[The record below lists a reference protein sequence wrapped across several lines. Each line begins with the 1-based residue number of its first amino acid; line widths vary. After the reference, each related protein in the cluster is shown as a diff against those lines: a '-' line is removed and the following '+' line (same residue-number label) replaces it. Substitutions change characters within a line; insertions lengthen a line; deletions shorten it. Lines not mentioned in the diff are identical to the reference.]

1 MVVRAA
7 TVTQKVTGDQVCSRI
22 SAQKDL
28 TSSLPFY
35 VTGRRPAQ
43 KPQPR
48 GSFVLP
54 AAMPFRWTHIRTV
67 EPSIPHDRTVH
78 QPFSLWWAALAAA
91 DETMQGGPLVPAWL
105 RLFSTHLSS
114 ADNVRLRWGGDLGE
128 SAELR
133 RAYSALYGRY
143 FSRALLASRLGF
155 TDFVPLRTNVTR
167 LPNGV
172 TIRRTAKGDIP
183 DWIAWDPATGSYC
196 LCEAKGS
203 LTGKEPAF
211 MTGQPTCVTEGKKQ
225 FGRVEV
231 LDRSGRAVATRN
243 WVAANLW
250 STDSRRGESVSL
262 LWDPPSDGGTFS
274 EGESE
279 KHADGIRRRRIANI
293 ALRLGRARPCSLL
306 IKVTKNVVICGD
318 GPSIASSSR
327 AATFFASSR
336 LNSGSIANETAHF
349 LGRPSGMRLPSAE
362 FKKRSAAASSAR
374 AATSSPHSDTSSTS
388 AMSASS
394 STAARVPPERLSRST

>member
-1 MVVRAA
+1 
-7 TVTQKVTGDQVCSRI
+7 
-22 SAQKDL
+22 
-28 TSSLPFY
+28 
-35 VTGRRPAQ
+35 
-43 KPQPR
+43 
-48 GSFVLP
+48 
-54 AAMPFRWTHIRTV
+54 MPFRWTHIRTV
-67 EPSIPHDRTVH
+67 EPSIPHDKTVH

-105 RLFSTHLSS
+105 RLFSAHLSS
-114 ADNVRLRWGGDLGE
+114 VENVRLRWGGDLAD

-172 TIRRTAKGDIP
+172 TIRRTANGDIP

-203 LTGKEPAF
+203 LTGKESTF

-225 FGRVEV
+225 FGRIEV
-231 LDRSGRAVATRN
+231 LNGSGKALATRN

-250 STDSRRGESVSL
+250 STDSRRRESVSL
-262 LWDPPSDGGTFS
+262 LWDPASGGETLS
-274 EGESE
+274 EGERE

-293 ALRLGRARPCSLL
+293 ALRLGRVGLLGAARRTGGALVRVKANPDREGMPAEVSPDHEDHLL
-306 IKVTKNVVICGD
+306 QPIERPATKPHEGVY
-318 GPSIASSSR
+318 
-327 AATFFASSR
+327 
-336 LNSGSIANETAHF
+336 
-349 LGRPSGMRLPSAE
+349 
-362 FKKRSAAASSAR
+362 AAALITPFGIRPILDGRDVA
-374 AATSSPHSDTSSTS
+374 ALKATSRSPAS
-388 AMSASS
+388 AMLFGLSVNVLRAGQAVSEPWIS
-394 STAARVPPERLSRST
+394 GQGIAAPDGLSLFDLSRVEVTDEP

>member
-1 MVVRAA
+1 
-7 TVTQKVTGDQVCSRI
+7 
-22 SAQKDL
+22 
-28 TSSLPFY
+28 
-35 VTGRRPAQ
+35 
-43 KPQPR
+43 
-48 GSFVLP
+48 
-54 AAMPFRWTHIRTV
+54 MPYRWTHIRIV

-105 RLFSTHLSS
+105 RLFSAHLSRS
-114 ADNVRLRWGGDLGE
+114 DTVRLRWGGDLAE

-172 TIRRTAKGDIP
+172 MIRRTSKGDIP

-203 LTGKEPAF
+203 LTGRQPHF
-211 MTGQPTCVTEGKKQ
+211 LTGQPTCVTEGKKQ

-231 LDRSGRAVATRN
+231 VDRSGRSLVTRN

-250 STDSRRGESVSL
+250 STDSRRRESVSL
-262 LWDPPSDGGTFS
+262 LWDPPTDG
-274 EGESE
+274 EAIADGERRE
-279 KHADGIRRRRIANI
+279 HADGIRRRRIANI
-293 ALRLGRARPCSLL
+293 AMRLGRLGLIGTARRPGGTLVRVKAAPDRDGMPAKVSTSNEDDLL
-306 IKVTKNVVICGD
+306 RPIER
-318 GPSIASSSR
+318 P
-327 AATFFASSR
+327 ATEPHE
-336 LNSGSIANETAHF
+336 GTY
-349 LGRPSGMRLPSAE
+349 
-362 FKKRSAAASSAR
+362 AAALITPFGIRPILDADDV
-374 AATSSPHSDTSSTS
+374 AALKATRKSSTPVMLFGLS
-388 AMSASS
+388 VDALRAEQAIAETWISGQGI
-394 STAARVPPERLSRST
+394 AAPDGISLFDLEHVEIDV

>member
-1 MVVRAA
+1 
-7 TVTQKVTGDQVCSRI
+7 
-22 SAQKDL
+22 
-28 TSSLPFY
+28 
-35 VTGRRPAQ
+35 
-43 KPQPR
+43 
-48 GSFVLP
+48 
-54 AAMPFRWTHIRTV
+54 MPFRWTHIRTV

-105 RLFSTHLSS
+105 RLFSAHLSS

-172 TIRRTAKGDIP
+172 TIRRAAKGDIP

-250 STDSRRGESVSL
+250 STDSRRRESVSL
-262 LWDPPSDGGTFS
+262 LWDPPSDGGTFP

-293 ALRLGRARPCSLL
+293 ALRLGRVGLLGSARRTGGALVRVKASPDRDGMPTKVSASHEDDLL
-306 IKVTKNVVICGD
+306 QPIERPATGPHD
-318 GPSIASSSR
+318 GVY
-327 AATFFASSR
+327 
-336 LNSGSIANETAHF
+336 
-349 LGRPSGMRLPSAE
+349 
-362 FKKRSAAASSAR
+362 AAALITPFGIRPILDSGDVTALK
-374 AATSSPHSDTSSTS
+374 
-388 AMSASS
+388 
-394 STAARVPPERLSRST
+394 AARKSVAPAMLFGLSVDALRVGQTVSEPWISGQGIAAPDGLSLFDLSRVEVDG